1 MNLLYE
7 RLLLLALV
15 FVLCIVIWCMYDNW
29 YVYSHAAD
37 GRKLML
43 YKPGIAGAVSP
54 EDSPISDDMAAW
66 LTIDGTGIDYPVMQS
81 SDNIRYLNT
90 DPFGSYSLSGSI
102 FLDCRNAADFTD
114 PYSLVYGHHMEHGRM
129 FGALDDFLSEAYLK
143 QHSKGT
149 LMIGKK
155 AEKTYSLEVFAA
167 MRANAANKTIFNLSD
182 PDALRTELKTRATV
196 YTEDKD
202 ARILGLSTCAE
213 GDAVSRI
220 LVFCYLTE
228 S

>member
-1 MNLLYE
+1 MYE
-7 RLLLLALV
+7 GLGVQLV
-15 FVLCIVIWCMYDNW
+15 FEELQYLT
-29 YVYSHAAD
+29 Y
-37 GRKLML
+37 GRSFPRTKRNFI
-43 YKPGIAGAVSP
+43 IAFGKAVRHGK
-54 EDSPISDDMAAW
+54 E
-66 LTIDGTGIDYPVMQS
+66 MQS

-102 FLDCRNAADFTD
+102 FLDCRNAADFSD

-182 PDALRTELKTRATV
+182 PDALRTELKTRAAV

>member
-102 FLDCRNAADFTD
+102 FLDCRNAADFSD
-114 PYSLVYGHHMEHGRM
+114 PYSLVYGHHMEYGKM

-149 LMIGKK
+149 LIIGKT

-182 PDALRTELKTRATV
+182 PDALRTELKNRAAV